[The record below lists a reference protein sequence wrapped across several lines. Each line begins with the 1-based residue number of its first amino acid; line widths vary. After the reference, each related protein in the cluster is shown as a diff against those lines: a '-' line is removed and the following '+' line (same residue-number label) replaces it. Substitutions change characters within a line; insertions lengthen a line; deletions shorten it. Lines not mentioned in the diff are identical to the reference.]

1 LHIDIIKDNIKN
13 EQKEFLK
20 NFVIISIHDLHT
32 REEKLFNFQ
41 QFTIM
46 FSPKHEEIEHHK
58 LTFGCI
64 SSKTTSAIK
73 NDHEL
78 FSIFNKPYDSPFSGT
93 DRLTCFFTFLFMG
106 LLMEII
112 YYDMEPEGSNVVSN
126 INSSS
131 NSSIDSI
138 SYLSIESSSL
148 TDGIADEVFSFEIT
162 PQTVKINAFYFKS
175 FLTLIINT
183 LLDIGCNYN
192 KHNFNTTIYFIGW
205 SF

>member
-1 LHIDIIKDNIKN
+1 MHIDIIKAKITN
-13 EQKEFLK
+13 EESYFFSDLK
-20 NFVIISIHDLHT
+20 IAINDLNT

-41 QFTIM
+41 QLTLM
-46 FSPKHEEIEHHK
+46 FSPKQEEIEHHN

-64 SSKTTSAIK
+64 TSKTTSAIK

-78 FSIFNKPYDSPFSGT
+78 FSIFNKPYNSPFSRT

-112 YYDMEPEGSNVVSN
+112 YYDMEPESLNNNSNTD
-126 INSSS
+126 SSP
-131 NSSIDSI
+131 
-138 SYLSIESSSL
+138 ESSSL

-162 PQTVKINAFYFKS
+162 PQTVKIDAFYFKS
-175 FLTLIINT
+175 SITLIINT

-192 KHNFNTTIYFIGW
+192 KYNFNTTIYFIGW

>member
-1 LHIDIIKDNIKN
+1 LHIDIIKAKIIN
-13 EQKEFLK
+13 EESYFLSDLK
-20 NFVIISIHDLHT
+20 ITIYDLHT
-32 REEKLFNFQ
+32 REEISFNFKKS
-41 QFTIM
+41 IEM
-46 FSPKHEEIEHHK
+46 FSSKKEFDKNYK

-78 FSIFNKPYDSPFSGT
+78 FSIFNKPYDSPFSRT
-93 DRLTCFFTFLFMG
+93 DRLTCFFTFSFIG

-112 YYDMEPEGSNVVSN
+112 YYDMEPESLNNNSNTN
-126 INSSS
+126 LSSG
-131 NSSIDSI
+131 
-138 SYLSIESSSL
+138 SSSL